1 MSFFDGFMTQWWLA
15 MGVMGKIRDDC
26 DINRV
31 QSVTA
36 LLKSKAETVKNG
48 NAARSDMLRAGK
60 CPFLCP
66 KCLKKVKRARKRI
79 VSCPFWVQ
87 IPDRSAL
94 LRGVSL
100 MSGRDD
106 RYYFANP

>member
-1 MSFFDGFMTQWWLA
+1 MNVSDSGVKVGDFPPLMLGGIAVSFFAGFMTQWWLA

-31 QSVTA
+31 KSVTA

-48 NAARSDMLRAGK
+48 NAARSDMLRARK

-66 KCLKKVKRARKRI
+66 KCLKTVKRA
-79 VSCPFWVQ
+79 
-87 IPDRSAL
+87 
-94 LRGVSL
+94 
-100 MSGRDD
+100 
-106 RYYFANP
+106 